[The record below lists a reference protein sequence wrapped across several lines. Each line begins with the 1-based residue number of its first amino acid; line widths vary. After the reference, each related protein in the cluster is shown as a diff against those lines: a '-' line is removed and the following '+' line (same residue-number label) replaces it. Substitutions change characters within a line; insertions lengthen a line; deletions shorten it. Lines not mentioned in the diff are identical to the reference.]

1 MEIREYKDSD
11 EKSWIRCRVISF
23 MDSSYF
29 DDVQNFRE
37 KYDNPSVRLV
47 ATDNNNVIGFLD
59 VEYENKPGDVC
70 YFKGEKGG
78 VIWHLGVLPEFRT
91 QRIATLLWGKAKE
104 MLINKGIKRIEV
116 WTQDDKPATNWYL
129 KQGFIMKE
137 SYLNAFVKG
146 TTKTPIIQEY
156 LNLNSIGQIYGVRS
170 LNFEAPVE
178 RKKELEKVC
187 YRLYEVRAYEVH
199 L

>member
-11 EKSWIRCRVISF
+11 ERSWIRCRVISF

-47 ATDNNNVIGFLD
+47 AADNNKVIGFLD

-78 VIWHLGVLPEFRT
+78 VIWHLGVLSEFRT
-91 QRIATLLWGKAKE
+91 QRIATLLWNKAKE

-146 TTKTPIIQEY
+146 TLKTPIIQKY
-156 LNLNSIGQIYGVRS
+156 INFNSIGQIYGVRS